1 MDKVK
6 SIAFA
11 EILAYDV
18 TGKTG
23 YLFFIQFFRIEWENR
38 MRKQNEKTLAMS
50 TFVSG

>member
-1 MDKVK
+1 MWIK

-11 EILAYDV
+11 EILAFDV

-23 YLFFIQFFRIEWENR
+23 YLL
-38 MRKQNEKTLAMS
+38 QNEKTLAMS